1 MRVFSHHPRHD
12 GILFFFLF
20 SSNRFH
26 GRTRQ
31 EELDRCRSRCP
42 LSTSSNTWKAP
53 LTSMMEFINVLPKLI
68 FRWVD
73 EPQADGLIRE
83 KILRYQRCKKN
94 PLAGLEN
101 RDWQFNLMLEKNL
114 ILFWFFSPSTQTFD
128 VTILTPPKFVTETRS
143 LTNLRSGTVNFTCN
157 VTGNPQPVVE
167 WWVV

>member
-12 GILFFFLF
+12 GILFFLF

-26 GRTRQ
+26 GRIRQ

-101 RDWQFNLMLEKNL
+101 RDWQFNLMLEKKSNFVL
-114 ILFWFFSPSTQTFD
+114 VFFSFHADLWCDHSNSAKIRYGD
-128 VTILTPPKFVTETRS
+128 KIVNKFEKRHGEFHV
-143 LTNLRSGTVNFTCN
+143 
-157 VTGNPQPVVE
+157 
-167 WWVV
+167 